1 MPRIELGTSS
11 LPRKRSTTELH
22 RLVIFLS
29 GRPGSNRRH
38 SAWKADAL
46 PTELLPHFSFN
57 NLRLNLLELNLN
69 IKIVKSNK
77 LLNLRSKILRN
88 NMNPSKCIYRGD
100 YNKTSFH
107 IGAYIDGILVGGV
120 SIIKNKCVH
129 KDFPDC
135 YQLRGL
141 FVDFN
146 HQKKG
151 IGKMIIKKV
160 EFAKEVLDLAL
171 DGKISKI
178 NKKLDWRHLVT
189 ESMKPKNQQNQEKT
203 FVN

>member
-1 MPRIELGTSS
+1 M
-11 LPRKRSTTELH
+11 
-22 RLVIFLS
+22 S

-88 NMNPSKCIYRGD
+88 NMNPSKCIFRGD
-100 YNKTSFH
+100 DNKTSFH

-120 SIIKNKCVH
+120 SIIKNKCSY
-129 KDFPDC
+129 KDFPNC

-151 IGKMIIKKV
+151 IGKMIIEKVESLLKNKKV
-160 EFAKEVLDLAL
+160 SYLWMNARVKAL
-171 DGKISKI
+171 DFYLKLNYTNSEITYNMNEIGLHYMLY
-178 NKKLDWRHLVT
+178 KKL
-189 ESMKPKNQQNQEKT
+189 
-203 FVN
+203 